1 LRNIFNFPGIPA
13 SALSVVILL
22 LAIGAAEAAGAAAAA
37 ERLDAIKSRGF
48 LTCGVGANVPGF
60 STRETSGAWHGFDVD
75 ICKAV
80 AAGIFGDATKLRF
93 KPIDTLVNFA
103 ADREIDLVLRGLT
116 WTSGREISG
125 GLRFGPII
133 LYDGQGF
140 LVPKKL
146 NITSPDALSGKS
158 ICVSTDAGFLTG
170 LRVYFRNRN
179 LTLKAVVK
187 DRRAQA
193 ADAFFAGA
201 CDAMSADAS
210 ELAEA
215 VIEKAPHPEDY
226 VILTQQITKEPLAP
240 LLRKGDDQF
249 FDAVRWSIFALIN
262 AEELGVTSANLERM
276 RGSDDPDLKFFIAT
290 APQGTQGL
298 NPGWTTAIVK
308 AVGNYGEIYDRNLGE
323 ASRAKLPRGLSRLW
337 TQGGLL
343 YAPPIR

>member
-1 LRNIFNFPGIPA
+1 M
-13 SALSVVILL
+13 LL
-22 LAIGAAEAAGAAAAA
+22 VAGAADAAAAAGTA
-37 ERLDAIKSRGF
+37 ERLDAIKGRGF

-60 STRETSGAWHGFDVD
+60 STRDASGAWHGFDVD
-75 ICKAV
+75 ICKAI
-80 AAGIFGDATKLRF
+80 AAGIFGDAGKLRF
-93 KPIDTLVNFA
+93 KPIDTLVNFVN
-103 ADREIDLVLRGLT
+103 DGEIDMVLRGLT
-116 WTSGREISG
+116 WTSGRELPG
-125 GLRFGPII
+125 TLRFGPIV

-146 NITSPDALSGKS
+146 NIANPDALSGKS

-170 LRVYFRNRN
+170 LRVYFGNRN
-179 LTLKAVVK
+179 LILKAVVK

-193 ADAFFAGA
+193 ADAFFAGQ

-215 VIEKAPHPEDY
+215 IIEKAPHPEDY

-276 RGSDDPDLKFFIAT
+276 RANNDPDLRFFFAA
-290 APQGTQGL
+290 APQGTPGL
-298 NPGWTTAIVK
+298 NPGWTSAIVK
-308 AVGNYGEIYDRNLGE
+308 ATGNYGEIYDRNFGE
-323 ASRAKLPRGLSRLW
+323 MSKAKLPRGLSRLW
-337 TQGGLL
+337 TQGGIL